1 MESTSDEVVVIDNK
15 STVQDS
21 DAEGNKKIVVDNLIN
36 DASSEKDKE
45 GNVGKPVE
53 VDSKEVNNDD
63 IASQAVL
70 MHTDSETST
79 EASSISQSAY
89 VAPEQT
95 IEPEP
100 SKVDP
105 SASSDGA
112 NEVPVTSEVPDSN
125 ENPSIYHVKWINWR
139 SA

>member
-100 SKVDP
+100 SK
-105 SASSDGA
+105 ADGA
-112 NEVPVTSEVPDSN
+112 TEVPVTSEVPDSN

-139 SA
+139 SART